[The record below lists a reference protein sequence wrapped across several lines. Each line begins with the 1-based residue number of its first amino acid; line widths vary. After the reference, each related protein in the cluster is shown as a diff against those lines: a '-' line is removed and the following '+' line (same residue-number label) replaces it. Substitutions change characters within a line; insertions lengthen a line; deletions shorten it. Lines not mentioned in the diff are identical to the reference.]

1 MKILVTGANG
11 FIGRALCSH
20 LVFLGHEVLP
30 VVRKASGMKNE
41 FIIVDGES
49 LHSIL
54 QGCDAVVHLAGLSHA
69 MKKNGYNSTD
79 LFKLVNVDKT
89 LDLAQQ
95 AVAAGVRRFI
105 FMSTVKVNGEYTNS
119 GHSFNSISMH
129 DPQDLYSKSKLEAEQ
144 GLNLVSEK
152 NNLEV
157 TIIRPP
163 MVYGPGVKG
172 NFHALMRV
180 INWGIPLPLA
190 KIDNLRS
197 MLAID
202 NLVNFI
208 SLCADIPASPN
219 AKNQVFLVSDCHP
232 ISTPE
237 LLCKIS
243 EAYGLKIKLFSFP
256 LCLLRIFGL
265 CLGKLSLIERL
276 TGSLVVDDSKTF
288 KMLGWKPVVSM
299 DEQLGKMVDDTSY

>member
-20 LVFLGHEVLP
+20 LAFLGHEVLP
-30 VVRKASGMKNE
+30 VVRRASGMENE
-41 FIIVDGES
+41 FIINDGES
-49 LHSIL
+49 WDSVL
-54 QGCDAVVHLAGLSHA
+54 QGCDTVVHLAGLSRA
-69 MKKNGYNSTD
+69 MKKNGSNSTNP
-79 LFKLVNVDKT
+79 FKLINVDIT
-89 LDLAQQ
+89 LDLAKQ

-105 FMSTVKVNGEYTNS
+105 FMSTVKVNGESTNS
-119 GHSFNSISMH
+119 SHGFNSTSLQ
-129 DPQDLYSKSKLEAEQ
+129 DPQDLYAKSKLEAEQ
-144 GLNLVSEK
+144 GLKLISEK

-163 MVYGPGVKG
+163 MVYGSGVKG
-172 NFHALMRV
+172 NFRALMWA
-180 INWGIPLPLA
+180 IKWGIPLPLA

-208 SLCADIPASPN
+208 ALCADIPASPN
-219 AKNQVFLVSDCHP
+219 AKNQVFLVSDYYP

-243 EAYGLKIKLFSFP
+243 KAYGVKAKLFSLP

-265 CLGKLSLIERL
+265 CLGKIALIERL
-276 TGSLVVDDSKTF
+276 TDSLVIDDPKAF
-288 KMLGWKPVVSM
+288 KILGWKPIVSM
-299 DEQLGKMVDDTSY
+299 DEQLRRMIDDTFY